1 MVQVALVILTRADL
15 LIDLVSDFG
24 VSLRLLFD
32 KLEDVQFLEALS
44 RLELFDDLA
53 TLLVGIT
60 VSAWS
65 DKKDGR
71 FDACAELR
79 EGLVEVLL

>member
-15 LIDLVSDFG
+15 LIDLVSDFS

-32 KLEDVQFLEALS
+32 KLENVQFLETLS

-53 TLLVGIT
+53 TLLVRIT

-71 FDACAELR
+71 FDA
-79 EGLVEVLL
+79 